1 MAFDKSE
8 QIIADLA
15 SALEVTVNQVDRLL
29 QAKSND
35 ENALN
40 QANLQISELQKS
52 LADGDE
58 SLAGRLNPVFEALK
72 GLNERVLAANPESPV
87 EPPIE
92 EPTPIEPVA

>member
-1 MAFDKSE
+1 MAFEQAE

-29 QAKSND
+29 QAKAND
-35 ENALN
+35 ANALN
-40 QANLQISELQKS
+40 QANMQISDLQKS
-52 LADGDE
+52 ISDADS